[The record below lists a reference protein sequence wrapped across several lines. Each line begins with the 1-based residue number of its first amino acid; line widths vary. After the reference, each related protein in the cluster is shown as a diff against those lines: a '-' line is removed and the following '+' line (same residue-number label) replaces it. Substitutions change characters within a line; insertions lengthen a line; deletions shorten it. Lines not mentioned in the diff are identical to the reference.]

1 MTAGEEAL
9 LDHLGTGCT
18 TVCRAWAVTRMDGV
32 VMGFTDHDRDLA
44 FEGVA
49 FRAGTGLSARALQQ
63 TTGLSVDNSEA
74 AGALSSAAVTEDDII
89 AGRYDGAEV
98 WAWLVN
104 WRDVTQR
111 LLQFRGSLGEIVRA
125 GGMFRAELRGLTEAL
140 NRLQGRAYQRD
151 CAAILGDRQC
161 GVDLSDPSY
170 HWEGPVQEIAER
182 RLFTFEG
189 VGSYPANHFER
200 GRFKVVSGEA
210 AGLVGLIK
218 SDQRLAG
225 GRAVELWQQIGPAI
239 ASGDLVRLEAG
250 CDRGV
255 ETCRSKFNNFIN
267 FRGFPHVPG
276 EDWLISYPVSSG
288 RNDGGSLRS

>member
-1 MTAGEEAL
+1 MMAGEQGL
-9 LDHLGTGCT
+9 LDHLASGCT
-18 TVCRAWAVTRMDGV
+18 SVCRAWAVTRSDGV
-32 VMGFTDHDRDLA
+32 VLGFTDHDCDLTFA
-44 FEGVA
+44 GVV

-74 AGALSSAAVTEDDII
+74 AGALSSAAVTEEDIL

-98 WAWLVN
+98 RAWLVN
-104 WRDVTQR
+104 WQDVGQR

-140 NRLQGRAYQRD
+140 NRAQGRAYQRD

-161 GVDLSDPSY
+161 GVDLADPSFF
-170 HWEGPVQEIAER
+170 WEGPVQEIAER
-182 RLFTFEG
+182 RLFTFDG
-189 VGSYPANHFER
+189 AGSYPARHFER
-200 GRFKVVSGEA
+200 GRFRVVSGRA
-210 AGLVGLIK
+210 AGLVGLIR
-218 SDQRLAG
+218 SDQRLEA
-225 GRAVELWQQIGPAI
+225 GRAVELWEQIGLEI
-239 ASGDLVRLEAG
+239 ASGDVVRLEAG
-250 CDRGV
+250 CDRSASA
-255 ETCRSKFNNFIN
+255 CRSKFSNFIN

>member
-1 MTAGEEAL
+1 MAGEQQL
-9 LDHLGTGCT
+9 LNHLGTGCT
-18 TVCRAWAVTRMDGV
+18 TVCRTWAVTRMDGV
-32 VMGFTDHDRDLA
+32 VLGFTDHDRDLT

-74 AGALSSAAVTEDDII
+74 AGALSSVAVTEDDII

-98 WAWLVN
+98 SAWLVN
-104 WRDVTQR
+104 WQDVTQR

-161 GVDLSDPSY
+161 GVDLSNSAY

-182 RLFTFEG
+182 RLFTFDG
-189 VGSYPANHFER
+189 ATSYPAHHFER
-200 GRFKVVSGEA
+200 GRFKVISGEA
-210 AGLVGLIK
+210 VGLVGLIK
-218 SDQRLAG
+218 SDQRLVA
-225 GRAVELWQQIGPAI
+225 GRAVELWQQIGPII

-250 CDRGV
+250 CDRSAS
-255 ETCRSKFNNFIN
+255 TCRSKFSNFIN